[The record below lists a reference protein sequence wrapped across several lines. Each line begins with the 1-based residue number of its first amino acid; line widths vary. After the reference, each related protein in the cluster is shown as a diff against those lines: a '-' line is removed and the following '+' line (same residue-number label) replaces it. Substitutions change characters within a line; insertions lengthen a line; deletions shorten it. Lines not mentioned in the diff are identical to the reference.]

1 MQKSIKNST
10 HLMINS
16 YTVNDILMLKKG
28 YIVLKNPNSSLTVYH
43 K

>member
-10 HLMINS
+10 HLMIN
-16 YTVNDILMLKKG
+16 TVNDILMLNKG
-28 YIVLKNPNSSLTVYH
+28 YIVIKNPNSSLTVYH